1 MLPKTLEWKNDRL
14 WILDQ
19 TELPHQV
26 NYIECSDHRDV
37 AEAIRKMRVR
47 GAPAIGVAAAF
58 GLYLGIIDSKAK
70 SYGKFL
76 KEFAEIEKEFSQTR
90 PTARNLFWALE
101 RMKFVLE
108 ENRDNSPEILKG
120 LLLRE
125 AGEILRE
132 DQDLCQKIGEN
143 GAALIDDGDRILTH
157 CNAGSLA
164 TAGIGTALGIIYTA
178 LDEGKK
184 VKVYADET
192 RPALQGAR
200 LTVWELIQAGV
211 DTTLICD
218 SAAGILMRRKMI
230 DIVLVGADRIA
241 ANGDFANKIGTYTL
255 AILAKE
261 HGIPFYAAAPYST
274 IDLSLK
280 SGEDILIEERE
291 ESEVTQILSHRIA
304 PDGTKVFNPV
314 FDVTPHQY
322 VDGIITDRGL
332 LKVSSE
338 GKNYWYGEQKI
349 S

>member
-1 MLPKTLEWKNDRL
+1 MLPKTLEWKDDRL
-14 WILDQ
+14 MILDQ
-19 TELPHQV
+19 TKLPHQV
-26 NYIECSDHRDV
+26 TYIQCSDHRDV
-37 AEAIRKMRVR
+37 AEAIKSMRVR

-58 GLYLGIIDSKAK
+58 GLYLGSVDSEAK
-70 SYGKFL
+70 SYRDFF
-76 KEFAEIEKEFSQTR
+76 KEFAEAEKELSLTR

-101 RMKFVLE
+101 RMKNLLE
-108 ENRDNSPEILKG
+108 KNRDEPPEKLKM

-125 AGEILRE
+125 AKMILRE
-132 DQDLCQKIGEN
+132 DQDLCRKIGEN
-143 GAALIDDGDRILTH
+143 GAALIEDGDRILTH

-211 DTTLICD
+211 DTTLVCD
-218 SAAGILMRRKMI
+218 SAAGILMRGKMI

-241 ANGDFANKIGTYTL
+241 ANGDFANKIGTYNL

-261 HGIPFYAAAPYST
+261 HGIPFFVAAPYST
-274 IDLSLK
+274 IDPALN
-280 SGEDILIEERE
+280 SGNDIQIEERE
-291 ESEVTQILSHRIA
+291 AREVTHISGQRIA
-304 PDGTKVFNPV
+304 PDGVTVYNPV

-322 VDGIITDRGL
+322 VDGIITDQGL
-332 LKVSSE
+332 FKPNSE
-338 GKNYWYGEQKI
+338 GKNFLDREV
-349 S
+349 

>member
-1 MLPKTLEWKNDRL
+1 MLPKTLEWKNDCL

-19 TELPHQV
+19 TKLPHQV

-58 GLYLGIIDSKAK
+58 GLYLGIIGSKAK
-70 SYGKFL
+70 SYGEFL

-101 RMKFVLE
+101 RMKSVLE

-178 LDEGKK
+178 LNEGKK

-241 ANGDFANKIGTYTL
+241 ANGDFANKIGTYNL

-261 HGIPFYAAAPYST
+261 NGIPFYAAAPYST

-291 ESEVTQILSHRIA
+291 ENEVTQILSYRIA

-314 FDVTPHQY
+314 FDVTPHHY
-322 VDGIITDRGL
+322 VDGIITDQGL